1 MTEKTPPTQP
11 IKVKSAWANGSF
23 YLFCAVV
30 IAAIIGFLGN
40 QLSFP
45 VLCLVIIAVGL
56 LVPIIGA
63 LQLKQDDR
71 LKDETFLSLM
81 KIAITGSP
89 FIGKRLEK
97 ALNPADKSKDQE

>member
-1 MTEKTPPTQP
+1 LVHGFSYITFIFHETPFSYTFQ
-11 IKVKSAWANGSF
+11 A
-23 YLFCAVV
+23 FCPV
-30 IAAIIGFLGN
+30 LR
-40 QLSFP
+40 SFP

-81 KIAITGSP
+81 KLAITGLP

-97 ALNPADKSKDQE
+97 SLNPADKSKDQE

>member
-1 MTEKTPPTQP
+1 MSKNDSNPQP

-23 YLFCAVV
+23 YLFCVVV

-81 KIAITGSP
+81 KLAMTGLP

-97 ALNPADKSKDQE
+97 ALNPTDKSKDQE